1 MSPGA
6 WNPAAGRVE
15 VQLTPHT
22 LDGLRESGHIAAGI
36 VPDGLG
42 TLSPARGRGA
52 GLGRAAKDRFEHPW
66 MRT

>member
-22 LDGLRESGHIAAGI
+22 LDGLCESGHIAAGI
-36 VPDGLG
+36 VPTALERCH
-42 TLSPARGRGA
+42 LRA
-52 GLGRAAKDRFEHPW
+52 GEAQD
-66 MRT
+66 